1 MLDVQKV
8 RLRFISARLLA
19 SAMSIFKSAGHAYS
33 QRTVGIRGCF
43 LLAPCSFKT
52 DKDVRGSKQKRCF
65 CDAKT
70 RVRKC
75 TRAYTSGQAIFK
87 SAGSVPPWM
96 AVIPH
101 RNEICEM
108 QILQL
113 KNIHGCI
120 FFNVPAGVFCSR
132 LVSSERPRMDGV

>member
-1 MLDVQKV
+1 MYAVQ
-8 RLRFISARLLA
+8 
-19 SAMSIFKSAGHAYS
+19 
-33 QRTVGIRGCF
+33 
-43 LLAPCSFKT
+43 
-52 DKDVRGSKQKRCF
+52 
-65 CDAKT
+65 
-70 RVRKC
+70 
-75 TRAYTSGQAIFK
+75 QAICK

-113 KNIHGCI
+113 KNIHGRI

-132 LVSSERPRMDGV
+132 LVSGTTIFKSAGKAKAARWYIW